1 MNKIKTLFVND
12 RYNVIFN
19 DQTYV
24 IYDTIKAQ
32 DIPLY
37 VFKLA
42 DKIIQMR
49 NMVRKEKKEPLK

>member
-1 MNKIKTLFVND
+1 MNKIKTLVVND
-12 RYNVIFN
+12 RYNVVFN

-24 IYDTIKAQ
+24 IYDTLKGQ

-49 NMVRKEKKEPLK
+49 NMVRKEK